1 MSILSNT
8 RETPPS
14 VSKDATPYAAA
25 DISQEFKKFVADVE
39 RLVKE
44 TANLSGDE
52 LAHTKIKL
60 NQRINAAKQYISTT
74 SNTLVEQTQKAA
86 TATNELVHEK
96 PWAAIG
102 TGAVVSFVLGLLLRQ
117 RSDEPSNKDPRH
129 K

>member
-1 MSILSNT
+1 MAMSILSNT
-8 RETPPS
+8 RKTPPIT
-14 VSKDATPYAAA
+14 SKEKVQ
-25 DISQEFKKFVADVE
+25 DISTDITQEFKNFVTDVE

-60 NQRINAAKQYISTT
+60 NQRINAAKQFISNTG
-74 SNTLVEQTQKAA
+74 NTLVDQTQKAA

-102 TGAVVSFVLGLLLRQ
+102 TGAVVSFVLGLLLSKRN
-117 RSDEPSNKDPRH
+117 DDPPNK
-129 K
+129 

>member
-8 RETPPS
+8 RKTPPPAGNDKPQD
-14 VSKDATPYAAA
+14 VAA

-102 TGAVVSFVLGLLLRQ
+102 TGAVVSFVLGLLLSKRN
-117 RSDEPSNKDPRH
+117 DDPPNK
-129 K
+129 